1 MGALISDGDI
11 GLSVDFFSYRVVK
24 RFPEE
29 NFFVVNVFGFLI
41 S

>member
-1 MGALISDGDI
+1 MGAQISDGDI

-24 RFPEE
+24 RFPEKFFFMV
-29 NFFVVNVFGFLI
+29 NFFGFLI